1 MDNFN
6 LKKYLAESKLLKEDA
21 SEYKVGDKV
30 KFNPSTMKD
39 KGFEDLQQYYGSLIG
54 VIEKVSQDELEIKL
68 NKSITPPGGGNID
81 GILLMKSEGDYEML
95 AEGKLSEGIWNIGN
109 PDDIRDFI
117 KKVNTLQKDY
127 WEVVGSDTVMNGLD
141 SAMDEAKI
149 LLDVKMGNVQPEE
162 FDLEINENLV
172 KENNKNDYANSEE
185 DYTDS
190 MVIEKIKDIIRYHEL
205 DPSDVLEEIGQ
216 EFGVAFEFGRG

>member
-6 LKKYLAESKLLKEDA
+6 LKKFISEKSLLNESAPGYDTKAAYEAKEC
-21 SEYKVGDKV
+21 KCG
-30 KFNPSTMKD
+30 
-39 KGFEDLQQYYGSLIG
+39 KGETC
-54 VIEKVSQDELEIKL
+54 KC
-68 NKSITPPGGGNID
+68 NKIQ
-81 GILLMKSEGDYEML
+81 
-95 AEGKLSEGIWNIGN
+95 EGIWNIGN

-162 FDLEINENLV
+162 FD
-172 KENNKNDYANSEE
+172 
-185 DYTDS
+185 
-190 MVIEKIKDIIRYHEL
+190 IKWD
-205 DPSDVLEEIGQ
+205 
-216 EFGVAFEFGRG
+216 GRI